1 MTSPRSTRFSPAFRA
16 LWSAS
21 AVSNVVD
28 GLLKTSVP
36 LLAATLTHDPLLIA
50 LLSALVMLP
59 WLLFAIPIG
68 GLVDRINRRQMLV
81 VANTIRLSAAFFL
94 ACVVGFDLISLP
106 LLFLASFIFGIG
118 EVMYDTTLQA
128 MIPQVLEPH
137 QLEKGNSRLEVTS
150 VTLGEFVGTPLGGA
164 LYAVAIGLPFAL
176 GAAGV
181 FVAVILVAA
190 VPRAYSIQSVPA
202 TVAVREKF
210 WVDIRS
216 GISYLVSNRTLLKL
230 VLFTS
235 SVGFFFSASGSTMV
249 LFALNTLQVPVA
261 LFGVVAAMPAFGA
274 LAGSML
280 APRLSTRFG
289 RTETMAIAMASS
301 GVLIIAQGFAPNY
314 WVLAATLM
322 VSTLVVTVW
331 NILLMSAYHQ
341 IIPSH
346 LFGRVHGTRR
356 TLVWGL
362 MPLGSMLGGLIATI
376 DLRLPFIVGGAA
388 SLIVAVLGFRFIVNL
403 KMLIPA
409 TEAE

>member
-1 MTSPRSTRFSPAFRA
+1 MTLTRSAGFSPAFKA

-68 GLVDRINRRQMLV
+68 GLVDRVNRRQMLV
-81 VANTIRLSAAFFL
+81 VANSIRMSATFFL
-94 ACVVGFDLISLP
+94 ACMVGFDLISLP
-106 LLFLASFIFGIG
+106 LLFLASFVFGIG

-128 MIPQVLEPH
+128 MIPQVLEPD

-164 LYAVAIGLPFAL
+164 LYAIAIGLPFAL
-176 GAAGV
+176 GSVGV
-181 FVAVILVAA
+181 FLAVILVFT
-190 VPRAYSIQSVPA
+190 VPRAYSIHPLPA
-202 TVAVREKF
+202 AEVVREKF
-210 WVDIRS
+210 WVDIRF
-216 GISYLVSNRTLLKL
+216 GISYLVNNRTLLKL

-235 SVGFFFSASGSTMV
+235 TVGFFFSASASTMV
-249 LFALNTLQVPVA
+249 LFALNTLHVPVA
-261 LFGVVAAMPAFGA
+261 LFGVVVAMPAFGA
-274 LAGSML
+274 LAGSLL
-280 APRLSTRFG
+280 APRLSTRWG
-289 RTETMAIAMASS
+289 RTETMAMAMASS
-301 GVLIIAQGFAPNY
+301 GVLIIAQGLAPNY
-314 WVLAATLM
+314 WVLAAMLM

-331 NILLMSAYHQ
+331 NILLMSTYHQ
-341 IIPSH
+341 IIPGH
-346 LFGRVHGTRR
+346 LFGRVHGARR

-376 DLRLPFIVGGAA
+376 DLRLPFVVGGAA
-388 SLIVAVLGFRFIVNL
+388 SLIVAMLGYRFIISL
-403 KMLIPA
+403 KKLIPA
-409 TEAE
+409 ADAV